1 MSNEQYIQEQHKRVI
16 KLYDKSKHFNFLNRK
31 GLADW
36 YISELKKNDYKCHY
50 CETSIHN
57 IVTLIKAN
65 KLKTRAVRG
74 NGKRG
79 PVLEIDKNDNIY
91 STETC
96 VLACY
101 YCNNDKSYTMN
112 QNDYKK
118 YFGSNRKKYFE
129 MLLEQVKQKPSSQ
142 KK

>member
-1 MSNEQYIQEQHKRVI
+1 MCNEHYIQEQYKRVE
-16 KLYDKSKHFNFLNRK
+16 KLYIKSKHFNFLNKK

-36 YISELKKNDYKCHY
+36 YTNELKRYECKCYY
-50 CETSIHN
+50 CDTSIHN
-57 IVTLIKAN
+57 INKLITSN

-79 PVLEIDKNDNIY
+79 PVLEIDKNDGVY
-91 STETC
+91 SKETC

-112 QNDYKK
+112 QNDYKEH
-118 YFGSNRKKYFE
+118 FGKNRKKYFE
-129 MLLEQVKQKPSSQ
+129 MLMEQVK
-142 KK
+142 